1 MRVTSRSVAWLASAA
16 AHSLLPLL
24 FMSAATADEPAAPVA
39 GAVTTASPGT
49 ALSIAADAALAGA
62 QRIAPTTPAPAE
74 LPRIAII
81 IDDLGYRSAEGFRAA
96 RLPGPVAVAILPHT
110 TYADVLAR
118 EAASFGKEI
127 VLHVPMQA
135 LEAAEALGPGALYL
149 GQTRAELATV
159 LADDLAAVPLA
170 RAVSNHMGSSLT
182 REPQRMR
189 WIMEELRSRGSLLF
203 IDSYTTADSVAL
215 QVASDVGLPAL
226 RRDVF
231 LDGAEAPEAIEH
243 EWRRLVARA
252 HERGFALG
260 IGHPR
265 AATLELLE
273 RVLHDLAP
281 EGVELVSLA
290 TLLRAERA
298 AMEAR

>member
-1 MRVTSRSVAWLASAA
+1 MRAIGRSGAWLASAA
-16 AHSLLPLL
+16 AQSLLLVTAV
-24 FMSAATADEPAAPVA
+24 SADEPPAPVPVALTTAAPL
-39 GAVTTASPGT
+39 P
-49 ALSIAADAALAGA
+49 ALPIAAAAALAGA
-62 QRIAPTTPAPAE
+62 QRIAATPPAPAA

-81 IDDLGYRSAEGFRAA
+81 IDDLGYRSTEGFRAA

-110 TYADVLAR
+110 TYAAALAR
-118 EAASFGKEI
+118 EADSLGKEI

-135 LEAAEALGPGALYL
+135 VEAAEVLGPGALEG
-149 GQTRAELATV
+149 GQTRAELARV

-182 REPQRMR
+182 REREPMR
-189 WIMEELRSRGSLLF
+189 WLMEELRSRGSLLF

-215 QVASDVGLPAL
+215 EVARDVGVPAL

-231 LDGAEAPEAIEH
+231 LDGAVSPEAIEH

-260 IGHPR
+260 IGHPH

-273 RVLHDLAP
+273 RVLPDLAST
-281 EGVELVSLA
+281 GVELVSLA

-298 AMEAR
+298 ATEAR